1 MWVVCIERP
10 KKSTLIMRFT
20 AIVNYNLQK
29 KLAMGHQYSIHF
41 HLDCM

>member
-1 MWVVCIERP
+1 MWVVCIESS

-29 KLAMGHQYSIHF
+29 KLVQGASIVNT
-41 HLDCM
+41 LSS